1 MRRIATLDD
10 EDARAAVEAI
20 RVETLRRGKSAVIA
34 VADSHGET
42 LALLRMDGAALSS
55 VAVAANKAYTAARL
69 RRPSGEVGRRVRD
82 PQAGFD
88 IAFYGDPRYVG
99 WAGGLP
105 VLVDGAVVG
114 AVALSG
120 LASEEDEELARLG
133 VAAILARAGRS

>member
-1 MRRIATLDD
+1 MRTLVTLDD
-10 EDARAAVEAI
+10 ADARAAVEAI
-20 RVETLRRGKSAVIA
+20 RVETQRRGKSAVIA

-82 PQAGFD
+82 PETGFD

-99 WAGGLP
+99 WAGGVP
-105 VLVDGAVVG
+105 VVVDGAVVG

-133 VAAILARAGRS
+133 VAAILARAGRP